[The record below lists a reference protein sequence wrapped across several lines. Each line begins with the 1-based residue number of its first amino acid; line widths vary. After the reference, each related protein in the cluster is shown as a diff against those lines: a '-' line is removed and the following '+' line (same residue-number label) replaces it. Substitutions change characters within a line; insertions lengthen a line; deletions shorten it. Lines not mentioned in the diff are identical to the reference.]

1 MLGLFRT
8 AGDATSQPDSELKR
22 VNNLARRRNN
32 NPSSSS
38 SPSPTIVS
46 LDSKQLDEI
55 NNLAESNIWPMLVV
69 HRLADVLSLLLL
81 TSWSVPRSDSRS
93 VLGPNAELNEELIF
107 QRENKC
113 EQLLVML
120 QCISS

>member
-22 VNNLARRRNN
+22 VHNLARRRNN

-69 HRLADVLSLLLL
+69 HRLAEVLSLLLL

>member
-8 AGDATSQPDSELKR
+8 AGDATFQPDSELKR

-81 TSWSVPRSDSRS
+81 TSWSVPRSGSRS